1 MECPHCGKKS
11 NGTVKFCIYC
21 GKSVNNLDVLQKEA
35 TVKADI
41 RTEKQNTNSTQ
52 FQSQSG
58 ISLKKNSITGA
69 ARKKSYIPVVACT
82 VLVISIIGILMALM
96 RRHNTQNVASKNIEA
111 AYGDSFDETVDYD
124 ANPETDDAVEHNDA
138 DLEMIEPNEE
148 TFSDNFEMGHS
159 DIDIEG
165 EVLSIRDKYDRIMDK
180 VMGGQL
186 NVSIITEGVTAY
198 QSGDSVQAVFVNK
211 GVDGYDYSRKYYFDD
226 NHLMFAY
233 YEGSDAHRL
242 YFKNDK
248 LFRWRYSPVASN
260 PQDAENYDGDYAD
273 GYQELE
279 DYAVRESYTFLN
291 DMETVDEDV
300 ADYILPNSDSRY
312 LTKSDLEG
320 LSKEECRLAR
330 NELYARHGRKFD
342 DEALT
347 NYFSQFDW
355 YHPTIDPDNFDESIL
370 NDVEIA
376 NRDLIVQFE
385 EELDL
390 RQYFGQKKSKD
401 YAVFL
406 SSSSSFCCGVK

>member
-248 LFRWRYSPVASN
+248 LFRWQYSPVASN

-385 EELDL
+385 EEQGY
-390 RQYFGQKKSKD
+390 R
-401 YAVFL
+401 
-406 SSSSSFCCGVK
+406 

>member
-385 EELDL
+385 EEQGY
-390 RQYFGQKKSKD
+390 R
-401 YAVFL
+401 
-406 SSSSSFCCGVK
+406 

>member
-21 GKSVNNLDVLQKEA
+21 GKSVNDLDVLQKEA

-342 DEALT
+342 DEVLT

-385 EELDL
+385 EEQGY
-390 RQYFGQKKSKD
+390 R
-401 YAVFL
+401 
-406 SSSSSFCCGVK
+406 

>member
-198 QSGDSVQAVFVNK
+198 QSSDSVQAVFVNK

-385 EELDL
+385 EEQGY
-390 RQYFGQKKSKD
+390 R
-401 YAVFL
+401 
-406 SSSSSFCCGVK
+406 

>member
-82 VLVISIIGILMALM
+82 VLVISIIGILTLM

-111 AYGDSFDETVDYD
+111 AYGDSFDETVDHD

-342 DEALT
+342 DETLT

-385 EELDL
+385 EEQGY
-390 RQYFGQKKSKD
+390 R
-401 YAVFL
+401 
-406 SSSSSFCCGVK
+406 

>member
-41 RTEKQNTNSTQ
+41 RTEKQNINSTQ

-165 EVLSIRDKYDRIMDK
+165 EVLSIRNKYDRIMDK

-186 NVSIITEGVTAY
+186 NVSIIIEGVTAY

-385 EELDL
+385 EEQGY
-390 RQYFGQKKSKD
+390 R
-401 YAVFL
+401 
-406 SSSSSFCCGVK
+406 

>member
-52 FQSQSG
+52 FKSQSG

-96 RRHNTQNVASKNIEA
+96 GRHNTQNVASKNIEA

-385 EELDL
+385 EEQGY
-390 RQYFGQKKSKD
+390 R
-401 YAVFL
+401 
-406 SSSSSFCCGVK
+406 

>member
-35 TVKADI
+35 TAKADI

-273 GYQELE
+273 GY
-279 DYAVRESYTFLN
+279 
-291 DMETVDEDV
+291 
-300 ADYILPNSDSRY
+300 
-312 LTKSDLEG
+312 
-320 LSKEECRLAR
+320 
-330 NELYARHGRKFD
+330 
-342 DEALT
+342 
-347 NYFSQFDW
+347 
-355 YHPTIDPDNFDESIL
+355 
-370 NDVEIA
+370 
-376 NRDLIVQFE
+376 
-385 EELDL
+385 
-390 RQYFGQKKSKD
+390 
-401 YAVFL
+401 
-406 SSSSSFCCGVK
+406 

>member
-11 NGTVKFCIYC
+11 NSTVKYCIYC

-385 EELDL
+385 EEQGY
-390 RQYFGQKKSKD
+390 R
-401 YAVFL
+401 
-406 SSSSSFCCGVK
+406 

>member
-124 ANPETDDAVEHNDA
+124 ANPKTDDAVEHNDA

-385 EELDL
+385 EEQGY
-390 RQYFGQKKSKD
+390 R
-401 YAVFL
+401 
-406 SSSSSFCCGVK
+406 

>member
-82 VLVISIIGILMALM
+82 VLVIFIIGILTLM

-385 EELDL
+385 EEQGY
-390 RQYFGQKKSKD
+390 R
-401 YAVFL
+401 
-406 SSSSSFCCGVK
+406 

>member
-58 ISLKKNSITGA
+58 ISLKKNTITGA

-82 VLVISIIGILMALM
+82 VLVIFIIGILTLM

-186 NVSIITEGVTAY
+186 NVSIITEGMTAY

-385 EELDL
+385 EEQGY
-390 RQYFGQKKSKD
+390 R
-401 YAVFL
+401 
-406 SSSSSFCCGVK
+406 

>member
-82 VLVISIIGILMALM
+82 VLVISIIGILTLM

-111 AYGDSFDETVDYD
+111 AYGDSFDETVDHD
-124 ANPETDDAVEHNDA
+124 ANSETDDAVEHNDA

-385 EELDL
+385 EEQGY
-390 RQYFGQKKSKD
+390 R
-401 YAVFL
+401 
-406 SSSSSFCCGVK
+406 

>member
-69 ARKKSYIPVVACT
+69 ARKKSYISVVACI

-300 ADYILPNSDSRY
+300 ADYILSNSDSRY

-385 EELDL
+385 EEQGY
-390 RQYFGQKKSKD
+390 R
-401 YAVFL
+401 
-406 SSSSSFCCGVK
+406 